1 MSTNDDT
8 MQPRRRM
15 KGAGMELAPGAEM
28 DPEQPDLHTL
38 EPEEQRASMML
49 AEPGT
54 AMGQPPGEVMPS
66 ADEIARREE
75 AAKLGKNP

>member
-1 MSTNDDT
+1 MSANGET
-8 MQPRRRM
+8 MQPRRRST
-15 KGAGMELAPGAEM
+15 GDGMEPAAGAEM

-38 EPEEQRASMML
+38 DPEEQRASMML

-54 AMGQPPGEVMPS
+54 AMGQPPDEGMPS
-66 ADEIARREE
+66 AEEIARREE